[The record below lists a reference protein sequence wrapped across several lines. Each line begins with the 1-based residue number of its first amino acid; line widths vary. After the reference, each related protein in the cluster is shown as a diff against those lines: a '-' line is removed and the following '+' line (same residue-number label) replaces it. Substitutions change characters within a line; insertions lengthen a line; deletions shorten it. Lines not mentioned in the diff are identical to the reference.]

1 MQVEPDDAL
10 VVAVVLPLLWPVAPA
25 AVLLVWAAW
34 PLTGLNRAMAE
45 HPMALQEM
53 DLSLQVETPLI
64 EVPPV

>member
-1 MQVEPDDAL
+1 MPVELNAAL
-10 VVAVVLPLLWPVAPA
+10 VVAVVLPLLWTLAPA
-25 AVLLVWAAW
+25 VLQVEAAW

-53 DLSLQVETPLI
+53 DLSLQVETPLV